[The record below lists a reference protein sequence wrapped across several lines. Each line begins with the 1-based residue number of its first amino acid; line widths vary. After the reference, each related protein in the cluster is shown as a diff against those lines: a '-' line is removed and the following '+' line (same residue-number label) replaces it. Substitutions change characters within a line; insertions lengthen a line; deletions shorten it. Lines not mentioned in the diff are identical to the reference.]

1 MSGAL
6 HNQVSGPGL
15 KEARNRSMLSL
26 GSIVLKGATRKS
38 KKLLSVDPCSARFLP
53 RVLAGLFATHVGL

>member
-6 HNQVSGPGL
+6 HNQVSGPSL

-26 GSIVLKGATRKS
+26 GSIVLKSATRKS
-38 KKLLSVDPCSARFLP
+38 KNLNVDPCTAGFLP
-53 RVLAGLFATHVGL
+53 RVLAGLFATHEGL